1 MRFMRWK
8 GTTMSEEEIKVKGEL
23 LVRCCPGCAVQFDEP
38 VLTNKWHKCP
48 VCVSQFLC
56 RITPAF
62 KIENQ

>member
-1 MRFMRWK
+1 
-8 GTTMSEEEIKVKGEL
+8 MSEEEIKVKGEL

-48 VCVSQFLC
+48 VCDSEFLC
-56 RITPAF
+56 RITPAS